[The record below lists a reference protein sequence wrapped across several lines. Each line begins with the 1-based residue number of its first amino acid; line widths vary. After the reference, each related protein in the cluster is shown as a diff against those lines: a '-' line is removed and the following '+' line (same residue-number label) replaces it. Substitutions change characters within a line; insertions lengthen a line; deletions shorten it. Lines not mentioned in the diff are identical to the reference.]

1 MGLLQVLE
9 TGGAKPGLLLQ
20 HGARSST
27 CIRGRGRSG
36 LLAGGP
42 KYPSLRVWGPVLA
55 RLCCPLDHIVR
66 DRPCVDLIIHVLVVH
81 WAVCCPPAFHH
92 SFQFSSSAQN
102 RIIIHLIF
110 ISNRYFKEKK
120 SISLILSYLIFYIYI
135 ILINWNKMNYTLWF
149 FFSIKL
155 KLKFHL
161 KPHSPH

>member
-110 ISNRYFKEKK
+110 ISNTYFKEKK
-120 SISLILSYLIFYIYI
+120 SISLILSYLIHIHN
-135 ILINWNKMNYTLWF
+135 INQLKQNELYSLVF
-149 FFSIKL
+149 FFYQIKI
-155 KLKFHL
+155 KI
-161 KPHSPH
+161 SS